1 MSESTQYYDKF
12 KIGQP
17 IITDDNIQIYNISKT
32 ILDYN
37 TEDKHKYN
45 NMNDHAKQI
54 PNFRPEKSYI
64 DIIDKNFMN
73 DRLIP
78 DEDI

>member
-1 MSESTQYYDKF
+1 
-12 KIGQP
+12 
-17 IITDDNIQIYNISKT
+17 
-32 ILDYN
+32 
-37 TEDKHKYN
+37 
-45 NMNDHAKQI
+45 MNDLAKQM